1 MYNETTPLENRA
13 SKTAQKEEIWEGRA
27 EEVAVK

>member
-1 MYNETTPLENRA
+1 MYNETMTLENRA
-13 SKTAQKEEIWEGRA
+13 SKTAQQDALWEGRA